1 MKIGLLTYHH
11 SSNIGAMMQ
20 TYATCRALK
29 ELGHEVVIVDI
40 RQKEEQRQGL
50 GRLASDVIFFV
61 RNQKYNAFMR
71 TFYPLLTRRYY
82 SLDELRNDPPQV
94 DCLIVG
100 SDQTW
105 NPDISKDVAMAYF
118 LDFAGK
124 EIRRVSYASSFG
136 KSRWNENPAMTENVK
151 KALSRF
157 DSVSVREQT
166 GVSICKDVFGI
177 NPQLVVDPTILFK
190 SYPEITGPINERY
203 EMVCYKLQRDD
214 DFYQN
219 IGKIK
224 AKLGLPVALLNNA
237 YPVRGL
243 RYIYPPSVEEWIRR
257 IGGAQ
262 LVVTD
267 SFHGVVFSLLYKRQ
281 FVAVKNHN
289 GRDSRIV
296 DLLCELGLDNRIFEN
311 VAEISK
317 TTSWYYAPIDYNE
330 ISLKI
335 ENLRQNSW
343 KYLETALS

>member
-11 SSNIGAMMQ
+11 SSNIGAMVQ

-29 ELGHEVVIVDI
+29 ELGHDVVIVDI

-50 GRLASDVIFFV
+50 GRLASNIIFFV
-61 RNQKYNAFMR
+61 RNQKYKAFMR
-71 TFYPLLTRRYY
+71 TFYPPLTRHYY

-94 DCLIVG
+94 NCLVVG

-105 NPDISKDVAMAYF
+105 NPDISKDVTMAYF

-124 EIRRVSYASSFG
+124 DIRRVSYASSFG
-136 KSRWNENPAMTENVK
+136 KSRWNENPSLTENVK

-177 NPQLVVDPTILFK
+177 NSKLVVDPTILFK
-190 SYPEITGPINERY
+190 SYSEITGPIKERR
-203 EMVCYKLQRDD
+203 EMVCYKLQRND

-243 RYIYPPSVEEWIRR
+243 KYIYPPSVAEWIIR
-257 IGGAQ
+257 IGGAR

-289 GRDSRIV
+289 GKDSRLV
-296 DLLCELGLDNRIFEN
+296 DLLCGLGLESRIFEN
-311 VAEISK
+311 VAEISE
-317 TTSWYYAPIDYNE
+317 TTTWCQTPIDYNE

-335 ENLRQNSW
+335 EKLRQYSW
-343 KYLETALS
+343 EYLASALS